1 LADSIFIDDLFSKTK
16 KYQRLLLPDLVEL
29 LVALQ
34 SQQQLK
40 VEELKKKTSYYLT
53 KGLIE
58 RYESPSKPGSNNSP
72 KPNSFTPQPQT
83 GPNTPLNNKKQA
95 ISNNAT
101 PSSAAVLGMTP
112 QLQNGNHQNTDL
124 NTPQRF
130 VKKGINLELILA
142 TSTPAKL
149 ATPPPRTWV
158 DRVLDAVVGES
169 DGPQHKYALICE
181 SCFIHN
187 GLVPPAEYHDASNWD
202 I

>member
-1 LADSIFIDDLFSKTK
+1 
-16 KYQRLLLPDLVEL
+16 
-29 LVALQ
+29 LQ

-72 KPNSFTPQPQT
+72 KPTTFTPQA
-83 GPNTPLNNKKQA
+83 GPNTPINNKKQA
-95 ISNNAT
+95 LNNNAT
-101 PSSAAVLGMTP
+101 PNSAAVLGMTP
-112 QLQNGNHQNTDL
+112 QPQNGNLQNSDL
-124 NTPQRF
+124 NTPQRV
-130 VKKGINLELILA
+130 VKKGIYSVLILA
-142 TSTPAKL
+142 TLTPAKL
-149 ATPPPRTWV
+149 ATPVPRTWV
-158 DRVLDAVVGES
+158 DRLLDAVVGES

-187 GLVPPAEYHDASNWD
+187 GLVPPTEYHDASNRV